1 MTIPV
6 RWGCVDYLC
15 TLVPEAGP
23 DPDPAPVRVT
33 AYSQNDERWALQY
46 YAGGVT
52 FGKAGCLVVAVSMIA
67 SLAYAEPMLPPVV
80 ARSLRLAGAF
90 EGALLSHPARIP
102 VALGLLQWGGAEHW
116 RDEPA
121 DLDKLA
127 REIAAYGA
135 TICEVKWNPS
145 GASPE
150 KNNQHF
156 IVVEGLTNGDAQ
168 IVDPWDGERK
178 ALSESRYRL
187 PGWDVARTLYGM
199 RMVRPVG

>member
-102 VALGLLQWGGAEHW
+102 GRWA
-116 RDEPA
+116 
-121 DLDKLA
+121 
-127 REIAAYGA
+127 
-135 TICEVKWNPS
+135 CCS
-145 GASPE
+145 GAGRSTGGM
-150 KNNQHF
+150 N
-156 IVVEGLTNGDAQ
+156 
-168 IVDPWDGERK
+168 R
-178 ALSESRYRL
+178 
-187 PGWDVARTLYGM
+187 RTLTSWRARSR
-199 RMVRPVG
+199 RMARRSVR